1 MIAFSIW
8 SCLRDYDEMATLGSI
23 VCISIIGTTVTLFDD
38 NLKLRE
44 GKFNLLLWPNV
55 LPDYGFESKVK
66 NIFNIL

>member
-8 SCLRDYDEMATLGSI
+8 SCLRDYDEMATLGS
-23 VCISIIGTTVTLFDD
+23 TTVTLFDD

-55 LPDYGFESKVK
+55 LPDYGFESKTPGLVSD
-66 NIFNIL
+66 